1 MDVKSIG
8 KIGENYAKEFLTQNG
23 YKILATNQQ
32 FNINK
37 KKLGEID
44 IIAQLD
50 NVTYIFEVKTRRG
63 TKFGLAT
70 ESVTAQKLQTLYTIT
85 EFLAAKY
92 EIISLQL
99 IAIQVYNTFFE
110 ISINDLY

>member
-8 KIGENYAKEFLTQNG
+8 KIGENYAKEYLTQNG

-44 IIAQLD
+44 IIAHLD

-70 ESVTAQKLQTLYTIT
+70 ESVTTKKLQTLYTIT
-85 EFLAAKY
+85 EFLAPKY
-92 EIISLQL
+92 SKIRLQL
-99 IAIQVYNTFFE
+99 IAIQIKNNLFKLQ
-110 ISINDLY
+110 INDLY

>member
-1 MDVKSIG
+1 MDIKSIG
-8 KIGENYAKEFLTQNG
+8 KIGENYAKEYLINNG
-23 YKILATNQQ
+23 YRIIATNQQ

-70 ESVTAQKLQTLYTIT
+70 ESVTAQKLQTLYIIT
-85 EFLAAKY
+85 EFLAPKY
-92 EIISLQL
+92 TIIRLQL
-99 IAIQVYNTFFE
+99 IAIQLNNDLFE

>member
-50 NVTYIFEVKTRRG
+50 NVTYIFEVKTRRD

-92 EIISLQL
+92 EIIRLQL
-99 IAIQVYNTFFE
+99 IAIQVYNAFFE